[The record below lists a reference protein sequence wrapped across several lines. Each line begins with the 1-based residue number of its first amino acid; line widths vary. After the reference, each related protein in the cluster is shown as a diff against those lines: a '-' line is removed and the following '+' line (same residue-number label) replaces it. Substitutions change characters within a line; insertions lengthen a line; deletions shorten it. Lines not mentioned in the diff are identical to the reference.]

1 MLEEKDLNLH
11 ANYSTE
17 DVGIEVRLKRMILTI
32 HSSYVLSLQ
41 SRILIY
47 LQTKCKKNVEDLHE
61 CLEISCVGYEE
72 QLKALLIAIETKRS
86 IDVKSAIKRDREL
99 KHLKRSI
106 NYDFKEEIVGRDRSK
121 WREFLF
127 CNKA

>member
-1 MLEEKDLNLH
+1 
-11 ANYSTE
+11 
-17 DVGIEVRLKRMILTI
+17 MILTI

-99 KHLKRSI
+99 KRLKRSI

-121 WREFLF
+121 GREFLF